1 MTEEAQPPQI
11 PDKTWNDL
19 EEAQAL
25 LSKCAEYGFPLDK
38 LLDGD
43 DEAEHYLELF
53 LEFNRGIVH
62 GLSRP
67 NEPWRGAKT
76 FLLPEF
82 RGSGPMHC

>member
-1 MTEEAQPPQI
+1 MARDDQPPQL
-11 PDKTWNDL
+11 PEETWTDI

-25 LSKCAEYGFPLDK
+25 LAKCAELGFPLDE

-67 NEPWRGAKT
+67 RRKWRGVRT

-82 RGSGPMHC
+82 RT